1 MLQGHSCTFNKQLQ
15 EEKLDNAVAE
25 VISKLVSNPK
35 FADMMQ
41 KKINMKVDT
50 TEIETEIANL
60 QKQLGQ
66 YIGTKRSLEKQID
79 SLDVEDRH
87 YDRKLS
93 DLQDRLDK
101 MYDNIDDM
109 EKSIAVCRDRKKAIE
124 AEKLTGDNVY
134 KVLIY
139 LINYM
144 R

>member
-1 MLQGHSCTFNKQLQ
+1 
-15 EEKLDNAVAE
+15 
-25 VISKLVSNPK
+25 
-35 FADMMQ
+35 
-41 KKINMKVDT
+41 MKVDT

-66 YIGTKRSLEKQID
+66 YMGTKRSLEKQID
-79 SLDVEDRH
+79 SLDIEDRH
-87 YDRKLS
+87 CDRKLS

-134 KVLIY
+134 KVLIF

>member
-1 MLQGHSCTFNKQLQ
+1 
-15 EEKLDNAVAE
+15 
-25 VISKLVSNPK
+25 
-35 FADMMQ
+35 MMQ

-66 YIGTKRSLEKQID
+66 YMGTKRSLEKQID
-79 SLDVEDRH
+79 SLDIEDRH

-101 MYDNIDDM
+101 MYDNIDDDM

-134 KVLIY
+134 KVLIF